1 MLALREVTMSAI
13 FIRIMTAMALGG
25 IIGME
30 RGINQYSYQATGTGD
45 PVRMGAQVV
54 SGIGFLGAGTIIVT
68 AHNRIKGLTTAAGL
82 WASACVGLAV
92 GIGLYEVA
100 LVSGASIF
108 LVLTLLHRSELGLR
122 RRSNVVEFYVELD
135 PHVPLGSFLRS
146 AKSCG
151 LELNGILKEYDS
163 GYGEDSL
170 AFMVTI
176 RGKKNLHRDEIIQ
189 TVRQFEGIRHLE
201 PL

>member
-1 MLALREVTMSAI
+1 MLDIFVQDSGITVLRELNWASIVLRLTLAI
-13 FIRIMTAMALGG
+13 LCGG
-25 IIGME
+25 IIGIE
-30 RGINQYSYQATGTGD
+30 RGRKGRTAGFRTHVLVCIGATLTVLTNQYMMQYFGGGD
-45 PVRMGAQVV
+45 PARLGAQVIN
-54 SGIGFLGAGTIIVT
+54 GIGFLGAGTIIVT

-146 AKSCG
+146 AKS
-151 LELNGILKEYDS
+151 
-163 GYGEDSL
+163 
-170 AFMVTI
+170 
-176 RGKKNLHRDEIIQ
+176 
-189 TVRQFEGIRHLE
+189 
-201 PL
+201 